1 MENLEMIPTTN
12 FWRGKKVLVTGHTGF
27 KGGWL
32 SIWLQRMGANL
43 CGISLKP
50 LSTPNLFELANVAM
64 GMDSYFLDIRES
76 VKLEK
81 IVRHFQPELIFHLA
95 AQPVVRASYA
105 DPLETYS
112 TNIMGT
118 AHLLNALRNL
128 SCTKVA
134 VMVTTDKVYQNNEWH
149 YPYRENDPLNGHDP
163 YSASKAASEIVI
175 SSYRSAYLQS
185 QGIAVAS
192 ARAGNVIGGG
202 DWSEDRLIPDAVRA
216 WQNNKPLQV
225 RRPEATRPWQHVL
238 EPLRGYLTLAEK
250 LWDQPH
256 LAGAYNFGP
265 HTHEAANVRKVIE
278 LARKSFGQGEVVF
291 GSDLYGPHEAAWL
304 ALETSKSREIL
315 GVHPHWPL
323 EVSIE
328 RTMNWYRSVQEG
340 LPARNLCE
348 TEIET
353 YEHFL

>member
-32 SIWLQRMGANL
+32 SIWLQLMGANL

-64 GMDSYFLDIRES
+64 GMDSHFLDIRDS
-76 VKLEK
+76 ANLEK
-81 IVRHFQPELIFHLA
+81 IVHHFQPELIFHLA
-95 AQPVVRASYA
+95 AQPVVRASYD
-105 DPLETYS
+105 DPLATYS

-149 YPYRENDPLNGHDP
+149 YPYREDDPLNGHDP

-202 DWSEDRLIPDAVRA
+202 DWSEDRLIPDAIRA
-216 WQNNKPLQV
+216 WQNNKPLEV

-238 EPLRGYLTLAEK
+238 EPLYGYLTLAEK
-250 LWDQPH
+250 LWDQPQ

-265 HTHEAANVRKVIE
+265 YTHEAANVRKVIE
-278 LARKSFGQGEVVF
+278 LARKSFGQGEIVF
-291 GSDLYGPHEAAWL
+291 GSGLNGPHEAAWL

-315 GVHPHWPL
+315 GVHPRWSL

-340 LPARNLCE
+340 VPVRKLCE
-348 TEIET
+348 TEIQT
-353 YEHFL
+353 YEHFA